1 MTHLD
6 DFGKAY
12 LSISLEINKHL
23 EGYVDAYYGPADLKA
38 EIESG
43 EKKSLQNLTDDL
55 AHLRDLIPT
64 DNPSRHSYLTAIMR
78 AMDCTLRTLN
88 GEEFEYLDEVY
99 RIFDINP
106 EPKEENDFIKA
117 HKELDTLLPS
127 SGNLGDRLELWRKQY
142 TIPNEKLIELLDITH
157 NETRKRTQEFVDL
170 MEDEAV
176 EVTLTSGQPWSA
188 YNWYKGNARSQID
201 FNTDI
206 PVSAL
211 DLVELFAHEAYPGHH
226 TELQIKEKLLYH
238 DKLFAEQAVMILHSP
253 TSVVS
258 EGIAMTAAEIIFPN
272 DSHYDWT
279 AEVLLPAADL
289 PVTSGD
295 ELRRINGACRKLLF
309 YYGGFAF
316 NVLDNAALKYHS
328 GEFNEEQTI
337 DYYRTYGLVTEES
350 AKKVFDFLAYP
361 MYRAYVQSYTQGY
374 NLIDQAA
381 HGKDKKTLFK
391 RLLTEEMLPSNLAS
405 M

>member
-12 LSISLEINKHL
+12 LTISLEINKHL

-43 EKKSLQNLTDDL
+43 EKKSPQTLTDDL

-78 AMDCTLRTLN
+78 AMDCTIRTLN
-88 GEEFEYLDEVY
+88 GEEFDYLDEVY
-99 RIFDINP
+99 RLFDINP
-106 EPKEENDFIKA
+106 EPIEENQFIKA
-117 HKELDTLLPS
+117 HKELDSLLPGS
-127 SGNLGDRLELWRKQY
+127 DNLAHRLKQWRKQFE
-142 TIPNEKLIELLDITH
+142 IPNEKLLELLDITR
-157 NETRKRTQEFVDL
+157 NETQKRTQEFVDL
-170 MEDEAV
+170 MEDEFV
-176 EVTLTSGQPWSA
+176 EVTLTSGQPWPA
-188 YNWYKGNARSQID
+188 YNWYKGHARSQID
-201 FNTDI
+201 FNTDL

-211 DLVELFAHEAYPGHH
+211 GLVKLFAHEAYPGHH
-226 TELQIKEKLLYH
+226 TELQIKEKRLYH
-238 DKLFAEQAVMILHSP
+238 DKSFAEQAVSILQIP
-253 TSVVS
+253 PCVVS
-258 EGIAMTAAEIIFPN
+258 EGIAMTAVEIIFPD
-272 DSHYDWT
+272 DSHYEWT
-279 AEVLLPAADL
+279 SDVLFPAADL

-295 ELRRINGACRKLLF
+295 ELRRIDGACRKMLF
-309 YYGGFAF
+309 YFGGFAF
-316 NVLDNAALKYHS
+316 NVFTNAALKYHS
-328 GEFNEEQTI
+328 GELNEEQTI

-350 AKKVFDFLAYP
+350 AKKAFDFLAYP

-381 HGKDKKTLFK
+381 HSNDKKTLYK
-391 RLLTEEMLPSNLAS
+391 RLLTEEMLPSQLAS

>member
-23 EGYVDAYYGPADLKA
+23 EGYVDAYYGPADLKV

-43 EKKSLQNLTDDL
+43 EKKSPHTLTDDL

-78 AMDCTLRTLN
+78 AMDCTIRTLN
-88 GEEFEYLDEVY
+88 GEEFDYLDEVY
-99 RIFDINP
+99 RLFDISP
-106 EPKEENDFIKA
+106 EPIEENQFIKA
-117 HKELDTLLPS
+117 HKELDSLLPGS
-127 SGNLGDRLELWRKQY
+127 DNLAHRLKQWRKQFE
-142 TIPNEKLIELLDITH
+142 IPNEKLLELLELTH
-157 NETRKRTQEFVDL
+157 NETRKRTQVFVDL

-176 EVTLTSGQPWSA
+176 EVTLTSDQPWGA
-188 YNWYKGNARSQID
+188 YNWYKGNARSLIE

-211 DLVELFAHEAYPGHH
+211 GLVGLFAHEAYPGHH
-226 TELQIKEKLLYH
+226 TELQIKEKRLYH
-238 DKLFAEQAVMILHSP
+238 DKSFAEQAVMILHTP
-253 TSVVS
+253 TVAVH

-272 DSHYDWT
+272 DSHYNWT
-279 AEVLLPAADL
+279 AEVLLPAANL
-289 PVTSGD
+289 PVSSGD

-309 YYGGFAF
+309 YFGGLAF
-316 NVLDNAALKYHS
+316 NVFANAALKYHS
-328 GEFNEEQTI
+328 GELNEEQTI
-337 DYYRTYGLVTEES
+337 DYYMTYGLATEES
-350 AKKVFDFLAYP
+350 ARKAFDFLAYP
-361 MYRAYVQSYTQGY
+361 MYRAYVQNYTQGY

-381 HGKDKKTLFK
+381 HGKDKKSLFK
-391 RLLTEEMLPSNLAS
+391 RLLTEEMLPSHLAS